1 MNTKLLLLAVALVTL
16 ASCSSVYKSGQTPDD
31 VYYSPVRYT
40 EGAAVAE
47 TRRDYGND
55 QYSTYEDRQIRM
67 GIGSP
72 RYRYL
77 DYDYYDMSYNPYRYG
92 YSYGYYYNPFYCYY
106 PVYNPVVVTPS
117 NPKVTTPR
125 MTNLAG
131 YGNSYNNGNI
141 TVNPKTGYAYPS
153 APVRS
158 YNNGNYNTSRLGN
171 TLNKVF
177 NNNNSSS
184 NYNNSNNS
192 NYNNSSNTSS
202 NRSYSPSTNN
212 NSSSSSS
219 RSASSSSSSSSS
231 SSGSSTSRPVRNGK
245 G

>member
-1 MNTKLLLLAVALVTL
+1 MNTKLLLIAVALVTL
-16 ASCSSVYKSGQTPDD
+16 SSCSSVYKSGQTPDD
-31 VYYSPVRYT
+31 VYYSPVRVT
-40 EGAAVAE
+40 GAVVKTDSRTDDRYDE
-47 TRRDYGND
+47 
-55 QYSTYEDRQIRM
+55 YSSYEDRQIRM

-106 PVYNPVVVTPS
+106 PVYNPVIITPS

-125 MTNLAG
+125 MANLAG
-131 YGNSYNNGNI
+131 YGNNSYNNGNI
-141 TVNPKTGYAYPS
+141 KVNPKTGYAYPS

-158 YNNGNYNTSRLGN
+158 YNNGNYNSSRLGN

-177 NNNNSSS
+177 NNGGS
-184 NYNNSNNS
+184 NYNNSNNRT
-192 NYNNSSNTSS
+192 YNNSNSSS
-202 NRSYSPSTNN
+202 NRSYSPS
-212 NSSSSSS
+212 NSSSNSS
-219 RSASSSSSSSSS
+219 RSSSGSSSSGSS